1 MNVYFSTINELK
13 YLTPTNYPSV
23 NTAITSSITSQLHET
38 NGNARFWKVTDYVLQ
53 KIAQKDKFFSAKQVC
68 KQNTQLSNPTAIK
81 YAHSDL

>member
-38 NGNARFWKVTDYVLQ
+38 NGNARFWKVTDYVL
-53 KIAQKDKFFSAKQVC
+53 
-68 KQNTQLSNPTAIK
+68 
-81 YAHSDL
+81 